1 MKQQPLIVATLLT
14 LVLCAAPVRAAEPLE
29 LQKVMKELGRNMQVI
44 TDGIAREDWELVA
57 ATAPRIA
64 EHPQPPL
71 SEKARIMSFMGS
83 KMASFK
89 AFDMK
94 THEAAHDL
102 MHAAHEKD
110 GQKVIAA
117 FQVVQTTCL
126 NCHQAFRTPFVEHF
140 YGTAKK
146 IEQPRFR
153 QSTGECAV

>member
-1 MKQQPLIVATLLT
+1 MKMQSIVVTSLITFALSISHAQAT
-14 LVLCAAPVRAAEPLE
+14 EPLE

-44 TDGIAREDWELVA
+44 TDGISREDWELVA
-57 ATAPRIA
+57 KTAPFIA

-71 SEKARIMSFMGS
+71 SEKTRIMSFMGTRMS
-83 KMASFK
+83 SFK

-117 FQVVQTTCL
+117 FQKVQSTCL
-126 NCHQAFRTPFVEHF
+126 NCHQAFRTPFVAHF
-140 YGTAKK
+140 YGASGK
-146 IEQPRFR
+146 
-153 QSTGECAV
+153 